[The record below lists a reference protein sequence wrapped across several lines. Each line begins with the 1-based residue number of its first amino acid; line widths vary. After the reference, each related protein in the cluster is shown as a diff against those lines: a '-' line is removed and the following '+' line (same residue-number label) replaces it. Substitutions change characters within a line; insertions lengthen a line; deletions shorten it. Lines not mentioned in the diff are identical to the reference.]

1 MEMKDKTTIM
11 EELRQALHQAMNLP
25 GNRTANPGDML
36 DYQMYLQQDE
46 SLKFFVLPDEYLT
59 GEPRST
65 ASGNGIPVHDSP
77 DGIIP
82 HGIPV
87 YDSLNDADLY
97 AAAYRDSLHV
107 APAPWLDD
115 ILGDASRY
123 SAHDMQEAAN
133 VAYAAAHPDTRLEEI
148 ELQQKIAGYIP
159 GFAPAVPAVKW
170 IAPLITDLL
179 INTFI
184 RDFQYSVISA
194 AMDADRSFMEQL
206 YGLSI
211 MSDSGGKGI
220 SESDDRLRI
229 AFLAPWEREFNG
241 AAWKLIKGWHPRY
254 KSGETWH
261 QAGARY
267 FRTVYERTKHGTEL

>member
-1 MEMKDKTTIM
+1 MEMNDETKTKIT
-11 EELRQALHQAMNLP
+11 EELRHALHQAMSLP
-25 GNRTANPGDML
+25 GTKLADSGYML
-36 DYQMYLQQDE
+36 DCQLYMQQDE
-46 SLKFFVLPDEYLT
+46 PLKFFVLPDEYLA
-59 GEPRST
+59 GK
-65 ASGNGIPVHDSP
+65 AWDANIVHMDATI
-77 DGIIP
+77 G

-133 VAYAAAHPDTRLEEI
+133 VAYAAQHPDVHLEEI

-184 RDFQYSVISA
+184 RDFQFGVMDAAEDADHDFMNRLNDMSILSDDGRSISA
-194 AMDADRSFMEQL
+194 
-206 YGLSI
+206 
-211 MSDSGGKGI
+211 
-220 SESDDRLRI
+220 DDEKIRI

-254 KSGETWH
+254 KDGETLQ
-261 QAGARY
+261 QAGARH
-267 FRTVYERTKHGTEL
+267 FRTVYGRTERGTRL

>member
-1 MEMKDKTTIM
+1 MEMNDETKTKIT
-11 EELRQALHQAMNLP
+11 EELRHALHQAMSLP
-25 GNRTANPGDML
+25 GTKLADSGYML
-36 DYQMYLQQDE
+36 DCQLYMQQDE
-46 SLKFFVLPDEYLT
+46 PLKFFVLPDEYLA
-59 GEPRST
+59 GK
-65 ASGNGIPVHDSP
+65 AWDANIVHMDATI
-77 DGIIP
+77 G

-184 RDFQYSVISA
+184 RDFQYGVIGA
-194 AMDADRSFMEQL
+194 AMDADHEFMDKL
-206 YGLSI
+206 YGMSI
-211 MSDSGGKGI
+211 L
-220 SESDDRLRI
+220 SDDGRSISADDEKIRI

-261 QAGARY
+261 QAGARH
-267 FRTVYERTKHGTEL
+267 FRTVYSRTERGTRL

>member
-159 GFAPAVPAVKW
+159 GFAPVVPAVEW
-170 IAPLITDLL
+170 IAPMITGLA
-179 INTFI
+179 INMFI
-184 RDFQYSVISA
+184 RDFQYGVIGA
-194 AMDADRSFMEQL
+194 AMDADHEFMDKL
-206 YGLSI
+206 YGMSI
-211 MSDSGGKGI
+211 SA
-220 SESDDRLRI
+220 DDEKIRI

-254 KSGETWH
+254 KSGETWR
-261 QAGARY
+261 QAGARH
-267 FRTVYERTKHGTEL
+267 FRTVYGRTERGTRL

>member
-25 GNRTANPGDML
+25 GNRTANTGDML

-184 RDFQYSVISA
+184 RDFQFGVMDAAEDADHDFMNRLNDMSILSDDGRSISA
-194 AMDADRSFMEQL
+194 
-206 YGLSI
+206 
-211 MSDSGGKGI
+211 
-220 SESDDRLRI
+220 DDEKIRI

>member
-159 GFAPAVPAVKW
+159 GFAPVVPAVEW
-170 IAPLITDLL
+170 IAPMITGLA
-179 INTFI
+179 INMFI
-184 RDFQYSVISA
+184 KDFQYSVISA

-229 AFLAPWEREFNG
+229 AFLAPWEHEYCG
-241 AAWKLIKGWHPRY
+241 VTWKSTKGWHPRY
-254 KSGETWH
+254 QDGETLH
-261 QAGARY
+261 QAGARH
-267 FRTVYERTKHGTEL
+267 FRTVYGRTERGTRL

>member
-25 GNRTANPGDML
+25 GNRTANPGGML
-36 DYQMYLQQDE
+36 DFQMYLQQDE

-133 VAYAAAHPDTRLEEI
+133 IAYAAAHPDTRLEEI

-184 RDFQYSVISA
+184 RDFQFGVMDAAEDADHDFMNRLNDMSILSDDGRSISA
-194 AMDADRSFMEQL
+194 
-206 YGLSI
+206 
-211 MSDSGGKGI
+211 
-220 SESDDRLRI
+220 DDEKIRI
-229 AFLAPWEREFNG
+229 AFLAPWEREYCG
-241 AAWKLIKGWHPRY
+241 VTWELIKGWHPRY
-254 KSGETWH
+254 KSGETWR

>member
-46 SLKFFVLPDEYLT
+46 SLKFFVLPDEYLAGKAWDANIVHMDAT
-59 GEPRST
+59 IGQ
-65 ASGNGIPVHDSP
+65 GIPVR
-77 DGIIP
+77 
-82 HGIPV
+82 
-87 YDSLNDADLY
+87 DSLNDAEIY
-97 AAAYRDSLHV
+97 AAAYGDSLHV

-184 RDFQYSVISA
+184 RDFQFGVIDAAEDADHDFMNRLNDMSILSDDGRSISA
-194 AMDADRSFMEQL
+194 
-206 YGLSI
+206 
-211 MSDSGGKGI
+211 
-220 SESDDRLRI
+220 DDEKIRI

-254 KSGETWH
+254 KSGETWR

>member
-148 ELQQKIAGYIP
+148 ELQQKIAGYVP
-159 GFAPAVPAVKW
+159 GFAPVVPAVEW
-170 IAPLITDLL
+170 IAPMITGLA
-179 INTFI
+179 INMFI
-184 RDFQYSVISA
+184 RDFQYGVIGA
-194 AMDADRSFMEQL
+194 AMDADHDFMNRL
-206 YGLSI
+206 NDMSI
-211 MSDSGGKGI
+211 L
-220 SESDDRLRI
+220 SDDGRSISADDEKIRI

-254 KSGETWH
+254 KSGETLQ
-261 QAGARY
+261 QAGARH

>member
-25 GNRTANPGDML
+25 GNRTANPGGMHDF
-36 DYQMYLQQDE
+36 QMYLQQDE

-133 VAYAAAHPDTRLEEI
+133 IAYAAAHPDTRLEEI

-184 RDFQYSVISA
+184 RDFQFGVMDAAEDADHDFMNRLNDMSILSDDGRSISA
-194 AMDADRSFMEQL
+194 
-206 YGLSI
+206 
-211 MSDSGGKGI
+211 
-220 SESDDRLRI
+220 DDEKIRI
-229 AFLAPWEREFNG
+229 AFLAPWEREYCG
-241 AAWKLIKGWHPRY
+241 VTWKLIKGWHPRY

-261 QAGARY
+261 QAGARH

>member
-46 SLKFFVLPDEYLT
+46 PLNFFVLPDEYLAGKAWDANIVHMDAT
-59 GEPRST
+59 IGQ
-65 ASGNGIPVHDSP
+65 GIPVR
-77 DGIIP
+77 
-82 HGIPV
+82 
-87 YDSLNDADLY
+87 DSLNDAEIY
-97 AAAYRDSLHV
+97 AAAYGDSLHV

-115 ILGDASRY
+115 ILGDAWRY
-123 SAHDMQEAAN
+123 SARDMQKAAN
-133 VAYAAAHPDTRLEEI
+133 AAYAAQHPDVHLEEI
-148 ELQQKIAGYIP
+148 ELQQEIAGYIP
-159 GFAPAVPAVKW
+159 GFAPVVPAVEW
-170 IAPLITDLL
+170 IAPMITGLA
-179 INTFI
+179 INMFI

-229 AFLAPWEREFNG
+229 VFLAPWEREYCG
-241 AAWKLIKGWHPRY
+241 VTWKSTKGWHPRY
-254 KSGETWH
+254 QDGETLH
-261 QAGARY
+261 QAGARH
-267 FRTVYERTKHGTEL
+267 FRTVYSRTERGTRL